1 MPPMLTR
8 AATLIL
14 TAGLSFAVFHVS
26 PAQAQATLPTDFT
39 DQLIRGSLN
48 LPTGLAFVPDAGVNA
63 GRRLF
68 YVEQGGVVR
77 LLVDGA
83 PGVVDPSGT
92 VANTVTAGGE
102 RGLLGLAVDPRWPTK
117 PYVYFHQ
124 SSLLNTIR
132 IVRYTC
138 TGDLA
143 FTNNGALTVNPAT
156 RYELISDAPDVS
168 YKHSGGTLRFAPDST
183 LFVSLGDDG
192 NSCSAQD
199 TTTLSGVILRLE
211 VRNLPDGAGGP
222 PARALLVP
230 AGNPFPNHPSSN
242 ARLVW
247 AMGFRNPWR
256 FHVDAGASLPTGRLL
271 VGDVG
276 EESREEIDVIGKAN
290 NAGWPMFEGNI
301 TFTPCS
307 QAVDSGFTTP
317 IYTYDHSLSGGLS
330 VLTLGIYRRAG
341 LGAGKFPIEYEGD
354 ALFSDYFSGWIRR
367 LNWNGSSWVAES
379 APGQPSA
386 TNWATN
392 ALQIS
397 DALIAPDGAIWY
409 VKQGINYAANTGQVR
424 VIRYTGTLDVPG
436 GSAAT
441 IDFAPAQPNPARG
454 STHFAFTLG
463 AVARAELTVLDLSGR
478 RVRTLVRDA
487 LPAGPHDAVWDGRDD
502 TGTPLSAGLYF
513 ARLRVGDASRTQRV
527 VLAR

>member
-1 MPPMLTR
+1 MPPMLIR
-8 AATLIL
+8 VAALIL
-14 TAGLSFAVFHVS
+14 AVGLSFGVFPVTR
-26 PAQAQATLPTDFT
+26 ARAQATLPANFI

-48 LPTGLAFVPDAGVNA
+48 VPTGLAFVPDAGVNA

-68 YVEQGGVVR
+68 YVEQPGTVR

-83 PGVVDPSGT
+83 PGAVDPSGI
-92 VANTVTAGGE
+92 VANTVTTGGE

-117 PYVYFHQ
+117 PYLYFHQ
-124 SSLLNTIR
+124 SSTGNTIR

-143 FTNNGALTVNPAT
+143 FTSNGALTLNPAT
-156 RYELISDAPDVS
+156 RYELISDAPDVL
-168 YKHSGGTLRFAPDST
+168 YNHSGGTLRFAPDST
-183 LFVSLGDDG
+183 LFVSLGEDG
-192 NSCSAQD
+192 NPCSAQD
-199 TTTLSGVILRLE
+199 TTTLRGVILRLE

-230 AGNPFPNHPSSN
+230 VGNPFPNHPSSN

-276 EESREEIDVIGKAN
+276 EGSREEVDVIGKAN
-290 NAGWPMFEGNI
+290 NAGWPMFEGNLSYL
-301 TFTPCS
+301 FCS
-307 QAVDSGFTTP
+307 QAVNSGFTTP
-317 IYTYDHSLSGGLS
+317 IHTYDHSASGGLS
-330 VLTLGIYRRAG
+330 VLTLGVYRRTG
-341 LGAGKFPIEYEGD
+341 LGAGKFPVEYEGD
-354 ALFSDYFSGWIRR
+354 VLFSDYFSGWIRR
-367 LNWNGSSWVAES
+367 LNWDGSAWVAES

-386 TNWATN
+386 ANWATN
-392 ALQIS
+392 VLQIS

-424 VIRYTGTLDVPG
+424 VIRYTGTVDVPG
-436 GSAAT
+436 GSAAM

-454 STHFAFTLG
+454 SMRFAFTMG
-463 AVARAELTVLDLSGR
+463 APARAELTVLDLSGR

-502 TGTPLSAGLYF
+502 QGTLLSAGLYF
-513 ARLRVGDASRTQRV
+513 ARLQVADASRTQRV

>member
-1 MPPMLTR
+1 MLTR
-8 AATLIL
+8 AAVLIL
-14 TAGLSFAVFHVS
+14 AVGMSIGCLHVS

-48 LPTGLAFVPDAGVNA
+48 LPTGLAFVPDAGVDA

-68 YVEQGGVVR
+68 YVEQAGVVR
-77 LLVDGA
+77 LLVDGV
-83 PGVVDPSGT
+83 PGVADPSGI

-102 RGLLGLAVDPRWPTK
+102 RGLLGLAVDPRWPAK

-124 SSLLNTIR
+124 SSSGNTIR

-143 FTNNGALTVNPAT
+143 FTNNGALTMNPAT
-156 RYELISDAPDVS
+156 RYELINDAPDAA
-168 YKHSGGTLRFAPDST
+168 YNHSGGTLRFAPDST

-192 NSCSAQD
+192 NMCAAQD
-199 TTTLSGVILRLE
+199 TTSLRGVILRLE

-276 EESREEIDVIGKAN
+276 EGSREEVDVIGKAN

-301 TFTPCS
+301 SNATCS
-307 QAVDSGFTTP
+307 QAVRSGFTAP
-317 IYTYDHSLSGGLS
+317 IYTYDHSASGGLS

-341 LGAGKFPIEYEGD
+341 LGADKFPIEYEGD
-354 ALFSDYFSGWIRR
+354 TFFADFFSGWIRR

-392 ALQIS
+392 VLQMS
-397 DALIAPDGAIWY
+397 DALIAPDGSIWY
-409 VKQGINYAANTGQVR
+409 AKQSIAYAANTGQVR

-436 GSAAT
+436 GSTAAL
-441 IDFAPAQPNPARG
+441 DFAPAQPNPARG
-454 STHFAFTLG
+454 STRFAFTLG
-463 AVARAELTVLDLSGR
+463 AAARAELTVLDLSGR
-478 RVRTLVRDA
+478 RVRTLVGGDA
-487 LPAGPHDAVWDGRDD
+487 LPAGSHDAVWDGRDD
-502 TGTPLSAGLYF
+502 AGTPLSTGLYF
-513 ARLRVGDASRTQRV
+513 ARLRVGDTSRTQRV